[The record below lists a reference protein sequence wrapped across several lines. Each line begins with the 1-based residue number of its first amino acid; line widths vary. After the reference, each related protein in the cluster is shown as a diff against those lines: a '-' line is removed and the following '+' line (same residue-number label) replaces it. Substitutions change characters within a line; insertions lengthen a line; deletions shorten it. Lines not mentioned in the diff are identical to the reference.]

1 MKRLFLLIVPVIMLL
16 PVSTRSQPR
25 VHPAFTGLSESEVR
39 SEFGE
44 YEAKG
49 KKCAEDEAKGRK
61 CEPVS
66 FSAEQPLNIP
76 LAGVRGVDVLTFR
89 AVVLTPRSLVRS
101 LGYKFGTVARQR
113 TPADREDF
121 LSRLVVRSK
130 DAAKEIVIVVK
141 LVSRSDWSTSLPA
154 LSFALV
160 NEGGAKIWS
169 RSQPDFE
176 CSERDIICQV
186 GLAESGNSVT
196 FPLFL
201 SPNTIPFVNDTM
213 SKLGFLVT
221 VGDREEHLEFDLNSL
236 S

>member
-1 MKRLFLLIVPVIMLL
+1 MKKFFLLIAPVIALL
-16 PVSTRSQPR
+16 PISAFSQPKL
-25 VHPAFTGLSESEVR
+25 HPFFNGLSEQQVR
-39 SEFGE
+39 SEFAD
-44 YEAKG
+44 YEAQG
-49 KKCAEDEAKGRK
+49 KKCADDEAKGRK
-61 CEPVS
+61 CTPVS
-66 FSAEQPLNIP
+66 FSTEQPLNIP
-76 LAGVRGVDVLTFR
+76 LEGQRGVDVLTFR
-89 AVVLTPRSLVRS
+89 ASILTPRSLVRS

-130 DAAKEIVIVVK
+130 DAAKEIVIVIK
-141 LVSRSDWSTSLPA
+141 LASRSDWSTSLPE

-160 NEGGAKIWS
+160 NEAGAKIWS

-186 GLAESGNSVT
+186 GLAESGNAVS

-201 SPNTIPFVNDTM
+201 SPGNIPFMNDTM
-213 SKLGFLVT
+213 SKLGFFVT
-221 VGDREEHLEFDLNSL
+221 VGDREEHLEFDLNGL